1 MFKLI
6 NVFLLTMSTTLL
18 GTYSSANDV
27 SKFVGVWEGSSDT
40 PIYTK
45 LVLDADQKL
54 TYCEVSS
61 CRQVNCFEM
70 AYSGSLDSTFY
81 YSSKFGK
88 YEFTRIS
95 SDEFQGL
102 FTHVLGDVSKAY
114 YEPE

>member
-6 NVFLLTMSTTLL
+6 NVFLLTISTTLL

-40 PIYTK
+40 LIYTK

-70 AYSGSLDSTFY
+70 AYSGSLDSTCH

>member
-1 MFKLI
+1 M
-6 NVFLLTMSTTLL
+6 
-18 GTYSSANDV
+18 
-27 SKFVGVWEGSSDT
+27 SKFVRVWEGSSDT

-70 AYSGSLDSTFY
+70 AYSGSLDSTFHY
-81 YSSKFGK
+81 LSKFGK

>member
-1 MFKLI
+1 MRIFLI
-6 NVFLLTMSTTLL
+6 LMAMIFF
-18 GTYSSANDV
+18 GTYSSANEV
-27 SKFVGVWEGSSDT
+27 SKFVGVWEGSSET

-81 YSSKFGK
+81 YSSDFGK
-88 YEFTRIS
+88 YKFTRIS
-95 SDEFQGL
+95 TDEFEAS
-102 FTHVLGDVSKAY
+102 FTHMLGDVSNAY